1 MHQMRDT
8 PPGTENQLD
17 KLLTEHRAAYSEPV
31 NDKASHA
38 ANATPHPHSL
48 RL

>member
-1 MHQMRDT
+1 MRDT
-8 PPGTENQLD
+8 PPGIENQLD
-17 KLLTEHRAAYSEPV
+17 KLLTEHTAAFSEPV

-38 ANATPHPHSL
+38 ANATPHSPSL